1 MTHLDDER
9 FHSCQ
14 SSRYGLDHA
23 HDGFHF
29 GTTTGRFRHVGHSR
43 EEETMEKRAGAYHRA
58 LSVTTRTKTLGFAEE
73 RVRATMAVAHW
84 QFGQVT

>member
-1 MTHLDDER
+1 MRLGRATDFNHVVELGLESRRLFELEILRVTHLDDER

-43 EEETMEKRAGAYHRA
+43 EEETMEKR
-58 LSVTTRTKTLGFAEE
+58 
-73 RVRATMAVAHW
+73 
-84 QFGQVT
+84 